1 MFSNVHA
8 AEIAGPPRPK
18 ALTVTPVPTATPK
31 PTVTPE
37 SAATPEPTATP
48 EPKATPEPESPQIP
62 AATVTPAAESAA
74 ADPEQEVS
82 QAGGQAME
90 QQRAGKAWLVT
101 GGIILCMGIAAGGF
115 WLHHHIVQEKRKN
128 DEG

>member
-1 MFSNVHA
+1 MLFRS
-8 AEIAGPPRPK
+8 E
-18 ALTVTPVPTATPK
+18 
-31 PTVTPE
+31 
-37 SAATPEPTATP
+37 
-48 EPKATPEPESPQIP
+48 
-62 AATVTPAAESAA
+62 ATVTPATESAT

-115 WLHHHIVQEKRKN
+115 WLQHHIVQEKRKN

>member
-1 MFSNVHA
+1 M
-8 AEIAGPPRPK
+8 EP
-18 ALTVTPVPTATPK
+18 TVTLKPTVTPK
-31 PTVTPE
+31 PTVT
-37 SAATPEPTATP
+37 TKPTATP
-48 EPKATPEPESPQIP
+48 EPKATSEPESPQIP
-62 AATVTPAAESAA
+62 AATVTPATESAT

-101 GGIILCMGIAAGGF
+101 GGIILCMGIAAGGL
-115 WLHHHIVQEKRKN
+115 WLQHHIVQEKRKN